1 MKKNRHKMSIS
12 FNILLYFIVL
22 SIVILCFIWI
32 FQIILLNAHYKISR
46 TKALNN
52 ALNILSK
59 NYDNK
64 NYKEIYEEISI
75 NNDICIE
82 LVEKNV
88 IEYSSRAVDKRCITR
103 NNLGLLEFQTN
114 FIKSG
119 NEIEQAEII
128 NPNYHNKTLVIG
140 KKIAEDKYIFVN
152 TSLEPLDA
160 GIKILK
166 SQFIYIAF
174 VILLLSTVAS
184 YFISKRLS
192 IPIININNK
201 AKKLGEKDYDIV
213 FDDNTDIREIDELSS
228 TLNNTSRELSKTD
241 ELRRELMA
249 NVSHDLKTPL
259 TLIRAYAEA
268 ARDIDSDKKEKREKD
283 LEVIVE
289 ETERL
294 TLLVNDI
301 LELSKLESNV
311 LNIEKEEFDLKQMI
325 NSIVKKFDILTN
337 DGFTFNINC
346 EDSIKINS
354 DRRKLEQAIYNLVNN
369 AINYTGEDKI
379 VTINVIKNNNFVRV
393 EVIDTGEGIKE
404 ENLKLIWDKYYKVNK
419 KHKRNKY
426 GTGVGLSIVKST
438 MINLGYEYGV
448 ISKINEGTTFWF
460 EIK

>member
-12 FNILLYFIVL
+12 SNILLYFIVL

-32 FQIILLNAHYKISR
+32 FQIILLNNRYKVSR